1 MTHSEISG
9 QRRRAHQRYRRERK
23 HPTLW
28 NPRLASA
35 VLLAVAADACGSPR
49 SPRIR
54 VTLQALQVG
63 TQLGCRLVTQGAVLL
78 QRLIDDVVQLQG
90 QDVVVLVRRNRRLGK
105 QRGEDNRRGGPAE
118 CLLTGRHLVKH
129 RAEAEEVTARV

>member
-1 MTHSEISG
+1 
-9 QRRRAHQRYRRERK
+9 
-23 HPTLW
+23 W
-28 NPRLASA
+28 NPLPAGA
-35 VLLAVAADACGSPR
+35 FLLAVAADARDSPR

-63 TQLGCRLVTQGAVLL
+63 TQLGCRLVTQGTVFL
-78 QRLIDDVVQLQG
+78 QRLVDDVFQLQG
-90 QDVVVLVRRNRRLGK
+90 QDVVVVVRRNRRLGK